1 MDVKLVDEAVTLV
14 KQREGILNSIQ
25 DKYISAIVN
34 GVISELE
41 RDYHI
46 KADLSK
52 MDIFMFVVDL
62 SAYRYSNRDS
72 LEGLPKNLEFRLR
85 NLYIQEC
92 NNIDETQVRRP
103 SIENKDIN
111 IDNPN
116 KSVKSIEP
124 KSIEDVVREIDCEC
138 RGSSRW
144 IMTIYA

>member
-41 RDYHI
+41 RDHHI

-52 MDIFMFVVDL
+52 MDVLMFVVDL

-85 NLYIQEC
+85 NLYMQEC
-92 NNIDETQVRRP
+92 NDTGETKGGGPIDEL
-103 SIENKDIN
+103 
-111 IDNPN
+111 
-116 KSVKSIEP
+116 
-124 KSIEDVVREIDCEC
+124 
-138 RGSSRW
+138 
-144 IMTIYA
+144 

>member
-92 NNIDETQVRRP
+92 NDTGETKVRRP
-103 SIENKDIN
+103 SIENEDTN
-111 IDNPN
+111 IGNLN
-116 KSVKSIEP
+116 KSVKSTEP
-124 KSIEDVVREIDCEC
+124 KSIEDMVREIDCEC
-138 RGSSRW
+138 RRSSR
-144 IMTIYA
+144 

>member
-41 RDYHI
+41 RDHHI

-52 MDIFMFVVDL
+52 MDILMFVVDL

-85 NLYIQEC
+85 NLYMQEC
-92 NNIDETQVRRP
+92 NNIDETKVRRP
-103 SIENKDIN
+103 SIENEDAN

-116 KSVKSIEP
+116 KSVKSTEP
-124 KSIEDVVREIDCEC
+124 KSIEDAVREIDCEC
-138 RGSSRW
+138 RRPSR
-144 IMTIYA
+144 

>member
-1 MDVKLVDEAVTLV
+1 MDVKLVDEVVTLV

-41 RDYHI
+41 RDHHI

-92 NNIDETQVRRP
+92 NDIDETQVRRP
-103 SIENKDIN
+103 SIENKYIN
-111 IDNPN
+111 TDTPN
-116 KSVKSIEP
+116 KSVKSTEP
-124 KSIEDVVREIDCEC
+124 KSIEDMVREIDCEC
-138 RGSSRW
+138 RRSSR
-144 IMTIYA
+144 

>member
-25 DKYISAIVN
+25 DKYITAIVN

-41 RDYHI
+41 RNHHI
-46 KADLSK
+46 RADLSK

-85 NLYIQEC
+85 NLYMQEC
-92 NNIDETQVRRP
+92 NDIDETKVRRP
-103 SIENKDIN
+103 SIENEDAN

-116 KSVKSIEP
+116 KTMKSTDP

-138 RGSSRW
+138 RGSSR
-144 IMTIYA
+144 

>member
-1 MDVKLVDEAVTLV
+1 MDVKLVDEVVTLV

-92 NNIDETQVRRP
+92 NDIDETKVRRP
-103 SIENKDIN
+103 SIENEDVN
-111 IDNPN
+111 VGNLN
-116 KSVKSIEP
+116 KTVKSTEP
-124 KSIEDVVREIDCEC
+124 KSIEDMVREIDCEC
-138 RGSSRW
+138 RRSSR
-144 IMTIYA
+144 

>member
-52 MDIFMFVVDL
+52 MDVFMFVVDL

-92 NNIDETQVRRP
+92 NDTGET
-103 SIENKDIN
+103 K
-111 IDNPN
+111 
-116 KSVKSIEP
+116 
-124 KSIEDVVREIDCEC
+124 
-138 RGSSRW
+138 GGGL
-144 IMTIYA
+144 

>member
-92 NNIDETQVRRP
+92 NDTGETKGGGLVDEL
-103 SIENKDIN
+103 
-111 IDNPN
+111 
-116 KSVKSIEP
+116 
-124 KSIEDVVREIDCEC
+124 
-138 RGSSRW
+138 
-144 IMTIYA
+144 

>member
-1 MDVKLVDEAVTLV
+1 MDVKLVDNAVELV

-34 GVISELE
+34 GVIEELE
-41 RDYHI
+41 RDHHI
-46 KADLSK
+46 KADMNR

-92 NNIDETQVRRP
+92 NDIDETKVRRP

-111 IDNPN
+111 VDNPN
-116 KSVKSIEP
+116 KAIESTNP

-138 RGSSRW
+138 RRSCR
-144 IMTIYA
+144 

>member
-1 MDVKLVDEAVTLV
+1 MDVKLVDEAAKLV

-25 DKYISAIVN
+25 DKYITAIVN

-41 RDYHI
+41 REYHI

-85 NLYIQEC
+85 HFYLQKANDTETPMYGNSNNQNNKYSGE
-92 NNIDETQVRRP
+92 NIDKEKQ
-103 SIENKDIN
+103 SQA
-111 IDNPN
+111 
-116 KSVKSIEP
+116 
-124 KSIEDVVREIDCEC
+124 EIDALIKKIEEEC
-138 RGSSRW
+138 RGECQ
-144 IMTIYA
+144 